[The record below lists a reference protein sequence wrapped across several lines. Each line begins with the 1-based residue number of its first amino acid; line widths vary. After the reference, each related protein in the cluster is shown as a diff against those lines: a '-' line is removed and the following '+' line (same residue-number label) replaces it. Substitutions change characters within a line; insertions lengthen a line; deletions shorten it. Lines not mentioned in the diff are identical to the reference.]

1 MANKKFDVIVIGAGI
16 SGLTA
21 AYSLLQK
28 DPNLSVLVLEA
39 KDRVGGRTLTVD
51 LKTKNGNDRW
61 DLGGQWVGRC
71 QSHIM
76 ALLKELGLE
85 TYPQYITGIKFM
97 QLGDNK
103 VRTYLSDIP
112 SLSLGALLDL
122 HMFLRKVEILYK
134 EVNIRDPYACRHGAS
149 WDSMTFATFLHDNM
163 WTQGAKE
170 TVEAATRC
178 MLGMETSQ
186 FSVLYYLMY
195 LAAAGGLKNL
205 VEAKDSA
212 AQEFRIKDGAQGV
225 SKALSDKIGHDKIH
239 LGKPV
244 AAVQQTGDGVLIT
257 TVSGEKYQSSKLI
270 LSTPPP
276 QTEKIHFDPPLPLS
290 KREFIKRMPFSS
302 MIKVIITYE
311 QTFWRQAGQS
321 GEVVT
326 NGGESTS
333 IECDKGP
340 LCVVYDGTTCRGSP
354 ALIGFIGGQQA
365 IQWGQQEAYHRRSAV
380 LKSLSEFFGDQVF
393 KYIDYREKNW
403 NEEPYTEGGPVCCVG
418 PGAMRNFNSGLR
430 NQFDRIHFAGT
441 ESAMVW
447 CGYMSGAVQ
456 AGKRAAVEIL
466 YDLRPQ
472 LVSRGDLASLE
483 NPFRQPQT
491 SSGNKRPVSHA
502 ICSWTLGLGILA
514 VIAVVAKK
522 FFIKS
527 GV

>member
-1 MANKKFDVIVIGAGI
+1 MADKKMDVIVIGAGI

-21 AYSLLQK
+21 AHTLLQR

-39 KDRVGGRTLTVD
+39 KERVGGRTLTVD
-51 LKTKNGNDRW
+51 LKTKTGYDRW

-71 QSHIM
+71 QTHIM
-76 ALLKELGLE
+76 ALLEELDLE

-103 VRTYLSDIP
+103 VRTYLADIP
-112 SLSLGALLDL
+112 SLSLGALIDL
-122 HMFLRKVEILYK
+122 HLFMRKVDRLYK
-134 EVNIRDPYACRHGAS
+134 EVNISDPYACPHGAS
-149 WDSMTFATFLHDNM
+149 WDSMTFATFLHENM
-163 WTQGAKE
+163 WTKGAKE
-170 TVEAATRC
+170 TVEAAARC
-178 MLGMETSQ
+178 MLGMEASQ

-205 VEAKDSA
+205 VEAKDFA

-225 SKALSDKIGHDKIH
+225 SKALSEKIGQDKIL

-244 AAVQQTGDGVLIT
+244 ATVQQTDDGVLIT
-257 TVSGEKYQSSKLI
+257 TESGEKYRSSKLI

-326 NGGESTS
+326 NGGVSTS

-365 IQWGQQEAYHRRSAV
+365 IQWGQQEASHRRSAV
-380 LKSLSEFFGDQVF
+380 LKSLSEFFGEQVF
-393 KYIDYREKNW
+393 KYVDYREKNW
-403 NEEPYTEGGPVCCVG
+403 SEEPYTEGGPVCCVG

-430 NQFDRIHFAGT
+430 KQFGRIHFAGT

-456 AGKRAAVEIL
+456 AGKRAAIEIL
-466 YDLRPQ
+466 YDLRPHM
-472 LVSRGDLASLE
+472 VSSDDLASLE
-483 NPFRQPQT
+483 SSFGQPQT
-491 SSGNKRPVSHA
+491 SSRNKRLVSHA
-502 ICSWTLGLGILA
+502 ILRWTMGLGILA

-522 FFIKS
+522 SLTKS
-527 GV
+527 SV